1 MELDMESEHPW
12 MPGDD
17 SEPLTREKRGEGKG
31 GPHELQE
38 LRRYLEDAFAK
49 QAATLQEL
57 KVQLRGA
64 STVHTFT
71 IPAPRSASPREADA
85 DTVTESWEAAASP
98 GTSSFNDRAPSRL
111 SAASGRSGS
120 SLAVPAPAVPS
131 AIAQQS
137 STYPRE
143 SAGPVPSM
151 GARQSFFRGALQA
164 HMKKANVAG
173 QSLAMQRRASSAG
186 YDDDGSAGIKG
197 LAQRLVGWP
206 YFTHF
211 IMLLILANVILLGIE
226 VDVSSSLGVNDV
238 PQSFGIINLVIVG
251 VFVVEVTLKLLAMG
265 CSTYWLGPDSAWNIF
280 DFCIVAV
287 SVSES
292 LINFWAEAVSDGPSE
307 TDGSNAQQLFAS
319 LLRLARAL
327 RGIRVVRLFR
337 YVSALRT
344 LVLSIVGT
352 TASLFW
358 TLVMLMILFYGF
370 GIALTQLVV
379 DHCRLQTIAAQEDPN
394 AIPSCP
400 NDLGMYWASIPE
412 SMLTLF
418 MAISGGLSWD
428 DAMRPLRQVSSL
440 ALALVILYIVIAVFA
455 VLNVV
460 TGVFCNTAIE
470 SASAD
475 KEVATIKQARKRA
488 AQIDQLKDIFKELD
502 HSGSNNI
509 SLQDMEEAIDTKKLS
524 HFLDSIGISTDDVWT
539 FFMLLDRDENG
550 LIDIEEFVSGC
561 MQLNGPAKSLQ
572 LAKMSYENK
581 LTRQAL
587 KKISGEFRSLSER
600 INRLAPRE
608 QLLEI

>member
-1 MELDMESEHPW
+1 MELSEHPW
-12 MPGDD
+12 MNGDD
-17 SEPLTREKRGEGKG
+17 SEPLTRDKRGEGKG
-31 GPHELQE
+31 GAHELQE

-57 KVQLRGA
+57 KVQLRGT
-64 STVHTFT
+64 STVQTFS
-71 IPAPRSASPREADA
+71 IPVPRSASQREDA
-85 DTVTESWEAAASP
+85 DTVTESWEGGAASP
-98 GTSSFNDRAPSRL
+98 GASSANEGAPSRL

-120 SLAVPAPAVPS
+120 SLAVPAPAPPS
-131 AIAQQS
+131 AITAQS

-186 YDDDGSAGIKG
+186 YEVDGAMGIKG
-197 LAQRLVGWP
+197 LAQRIVGWP

-287 SVSES
+287 SVGES
-292 LINFWAEAVSDGPSE
+292 LINFWAEAVSDDPSE
-307 TDGSNAQQLFAS
+307 MDGSNAQQLFAS

-394 AIPSCP
+394 AIPRCP
-400 NDLGMYWASIPE
+400 DDLGMYWESVPE

-428 DAMRPLRQVSSL
+428 DAMRPIRKVSSL
-440 ALALVILYIVIAVFA
+440 AFALVILYIVIAVFA

-488 AQIDQLKDIFKELD
+488 AQVDQLKDIFKELD

-587 KKISGEFRSLSER
+587 KKLSGELRFLSER
-600 INRLAPRE
+600 INHLAPRE